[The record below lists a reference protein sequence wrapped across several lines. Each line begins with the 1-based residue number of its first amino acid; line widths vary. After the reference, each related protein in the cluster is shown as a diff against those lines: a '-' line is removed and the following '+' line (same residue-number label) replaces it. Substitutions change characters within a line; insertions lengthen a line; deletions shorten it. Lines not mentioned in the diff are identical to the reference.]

1 MIERLRFAR
10 GPLSDLELAVLPNGR
25 RNGRLA
31 AKIEPDSAARTHS
44 VMEVADRIETVE
56 EARDMVAHVL
66 AGVAGGAE
74 STWRKLIGPIARAP
88 TWQHVR
94 YNWIVQ
100 PSGTVDQ
107 REWIMKAVEVARAE
121 HPYVL

>member
-1 MIERLRFAR
+1 
-10 GPLSDLELAVLPNGR
+10 
-25 RNGRLA
+25 
-31 AKIEPDSAARTHS
+31 
-44 VMEVADRIETVE
+44 MEVADRIKTVE
-56 EARDMVAHVL
+56 EARAIIAHVL

-74 STWRKLIGPIARAP
+74 TTWRTLIGPIARVP

-100 PSGTVDQ
+100 PIGTADQ
-107 REWIMKAVEVARAE
+107 REWIMEAVAVVRAE